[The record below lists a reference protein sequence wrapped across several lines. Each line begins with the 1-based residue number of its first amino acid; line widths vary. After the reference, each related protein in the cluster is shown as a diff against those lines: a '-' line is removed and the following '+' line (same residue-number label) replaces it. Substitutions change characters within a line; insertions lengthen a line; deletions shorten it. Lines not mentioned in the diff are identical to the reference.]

1 MAMLDTMV
9 AERFLHP
16 EQRADLWHGQD
27 IGAMLAW
34 MRSYTPA
41 TASKWIDEKRR
52 STLR

>member
-1 MAMLDTMV
+1 PDRWHGEDIDAML
-9 AERFLHP
+9 E
-16 EQRADLWHGQD
+16 
-27 IGAMLAW
+27 W